1 MENIMKEF
9 HENRYE
15 SSAKVTLEKMER
27 LIDEYLKRKIKLNLR
42 CDHYE
47 CTVSNFVFK
56 KIIDIAN
63 ASSVMR
69 ITPTTRSRYKDNG
82 EEAMDEWE
90 EGLEPLFNIVN
101 KLLSSGAKIE
111 SDFYN
116 NSMISEVMWGNDE
129 PIFTE
134 RKKIKEE
141 LKSIAYEGLVNKNE
155 QVQGDDLTGE
165 VDNNLVLFR
174 WPKNSIVEVAK
185 VMNSKVNENFSIE
198 SSILQIGKSIIRVE
212 SIGRKRNY
220 TDVLGGGIEMSFTTE
235 VGKISI
241 HLCPS
246 DEGNNIIEVKLDGE
260 SKEKFD
266 KLKDQ
271 SSLGASCLLGGKSV
285 LQAIKDKG
293 FERNGGIFIELA
305 ETIKQSDF
313 VVKESGVPSTLMRSV
328 DSLDQLQRMKASKEI
343 LIASKCG
350 ESKKVS
356 NVKYQVLAAT
366 PTATIGS
373 RPGVTQR
380 NSTGNLTK
388 VLTPK
393 VPNISASLTNLNEV
407 INSFSQN
414 SLSEDVFNHPTVKR
428 NLDILSNR
436 TATRSNSVSS
446 LASNSSHFSA
456 ISTFSDIDDSIASKS
471 SSFSDLSD
479 SDSGRG
485 ASIPSTPERMIIS
498 SDDLIKTRSQL
509 KKVNYQEKV
518 GKQQPSTFMSGQEPI
533 QVTKSL
539 QTSI

>member
-1 MENIMKEF
+1 MALEHILDNKQVCTKKPFGGSDTEEQHTQHFGRYTLESSASSLSQEQTDDWNESIIEDKNTVFESSFIPENSLFMNLSNLLTENEKVSINEFHEKMENIMKEF

-15 SSAKVTLEKMER
+15 SSAKVTLEQMER

-246 DEGNNIIEVKLDGE
+246 DEGNNIIEVNLDGE
-260 SKEKFD
+260 SQEKFD

-271 SSLGASCLLGGKSV
+271 SILGESCLLGGKSV

-328 DSLDQLQRMKASKEI
+328 DSLDQLQKMKASKEI
-343 LIASKCG
+343 LVCS
-350 ESKKVS
+350 
-356 NVKYQVLAAT
+356 
-366 PTATIGS
+366 
-373 RPGVTQR
+373 
-380 NSTGNLTK
+380 
-388 VLTPK
+388 
-393 VPNISASLTNLNEV
+393 
-407 INSFSQN
+407 
-414 SLSEDVFNHPTVKR
+414 
-428 NLDILSNR
+428 
-436 TATRSNSVSS
+436 
-446 LASNSSHFSA
+446 
-456 ISTFSDIDDSIASKS
+456 
-471 SSFSDLSD
+471 
-479 SDSGRG
+479 
-485 ASIPSTPERMIIS
+485 
-498 SDDLIKTRSQL
+498 
-509 KKVNYQEKV
+509 
-518 GKQQPSTFMSGQEPI
+518 
-533 QVTKSL
+533 
-539 QTSI
+539 